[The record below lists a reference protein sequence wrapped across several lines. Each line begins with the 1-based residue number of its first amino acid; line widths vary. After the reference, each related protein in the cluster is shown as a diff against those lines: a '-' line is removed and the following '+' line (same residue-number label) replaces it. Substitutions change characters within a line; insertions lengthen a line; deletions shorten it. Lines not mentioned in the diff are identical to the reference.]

1 MAIWHRDFPMHFA
14 RLRSEDTLAGYLGI
28 ELVEA
33 GDDYLK
39 GRLRVEPRTSAPGG
53 MLHGGATLALAETLA
68 SWAATACIDDTAKM
82 VTGLESSANH
92 LRGVA
97 TGYVTGVAKPMH
109 LGRSSQVWEVRVTDA
124 QDRLV
129 SVVRLT
135 FAVVDVPARA
145 A

>member
-1 MAIWHRDFPMHFA
+1 MASH
-14 RLRSEDTLAGYLGI
+14 LGI

-39 GRLRVEPRTSAPGG
+39 GRLRVDERTSAPGG

-68 SWAATACIDDTAKM
+68 SWAATACIDDSKKM
-82 VTGLESSANH
+82 ITGVESNANH
-92 LRGVA
+92 LRGAA
-97 TGYVTGVAKPMH
+97 TGFVTGVAKPLH
-109 LGRSSQVWEVRVTDA
+109 LGRSSQVWEVRVSDS

-129 SVVRLT
+129 SVARLT
-135 FAVVDVPARA
+135 FAVVDLPGKA